1 LTSRLAKFAARNREI
16 ISPRYKPTR
25 NGPEVQR
32 GKRVRKLPT
41 GRLSAGPESV
51 FTLPAKAQSYGD
63 DLGMRLV
70 GEALEI
76 PSFDVELPAGA
87 LWKRNIEPG
96 AFIPD
101 AGVLTD

>member
-1 LTSRLAKFAARNREI
+1 MGM
-16 ISPRYKPTR
+16 IS
-25 NGPEVQR
+25 VCVWL
-32 GKRVRKLPT
+32 VRP
-41 GRLSAGPESV
+41 
-51 FTLPAKAQSYGD
+51 
-63 DLGMRLV
+63 
-70 GEALEI
+70 LEI

>member
-1 LTSRLAKFAARNREI
+1 
-16 ISPRYKPTR
+16 
-25 NGPEVQR
+25 
-32 GKRVRKLPT
+32 
-41 GRLSAGPESV
+41 
-51 FTLPAKAQSYGD
+51 
-63 DLGMRLV
+63 MRLV